1 MGRCDQT
8 EHAEVKNLRR
18 AFSFG
23 ASSKLSCRK
32 TGSGAGLPQA
42 QEEHMARTLEF
53 YFDYG
58 SPYSYLADTQVE
70 AIAQRAGA
78 TLVRKPMLLGGVFK
92 ATGNHSPAELPQKSV
107 WSGFDMPM
115 WARHYGVPFQR
126 NPFFPVNTLALMR
139 GAAAAQ
145 IDGVFEQYHPAMY
158 KAMWVDGRNLND
170 IKEVAAVLT
179 EAGIDPRKF
188 GDRIQEQD
196 VKDRLKSTTD
206 DAVARGVFG
215 APTMFVDG

>member
-1 MGRCDQT
+1 
-8 EHAEVKNLRR
+8 
-18 AFSFG
+18 
-23 ASSKLSCRK
+23 
-32 TGSGAGLPQA
+32 
-42 QEEHMARTLEF
+42 MARTLEF

-92 ATGNHSPAELPQKSV
+92 ATGNHSPAELPQKSA

-145 IDGVFEQYHPAMY
+145 IDGTFERYHPAVF
-158 KAMWVDGRNLND
+158 KAMWVEGRNLND
-170 IKEVAAVLT
+170 MKEAAAVLSA
-179 EAGIDPRKF
+179 AGLDVEKF
-188 GDRIQEQD
+188 GTRIQDQD
-196 VKDRLKSTTD
+196 VKDRLKATTEE
-206 DAVARGVFG
+206 AVARGVFG
-215 APTMFVDG
+215 APTCFVDKMMFFGNDRLPFVELALKEELK

>member
-1 MGRCDQT
+1 
-8 EHAEVKNLRR
+8 
-18 AFSFG
+18 
-23 ASSKLSCRK
+23 
-32 TGSGAGLPQA
+32 
-42 QEEHMARTLEF
+42 MARTLEF

-92 ATGNHSPAELPQKSV
+92 ATGNHSPAELPQKSA
-107 WSGFDMPM
+107 WSGFDMPL

-145 IDGVFEQYHPAMY
+145 IDGTFERYHPAIF

-170 IKEVAAVLT
+170 MKEIAAVLAA
-179 EAGIDPRKF
+179 AGLDPAKV
-188 GDRIQEQD
+188 GARIQDQD
-196 VKDRLKSTTD
+196 VKDRLKATTEE
-206 DAVARGVFG
+206 AVARGVFG
-215 APTMFVDG
+215 APTCFVDNMMFFGNDRLPFVEMALKGELK

>member
-1 MGRCDQT
+1 
-8 EHAEVKNLRR
+8 
-18 AFSFG
+18 
-23 ASSKLSCRK
+23 
-32 TGSGAGLPQA
+32 
-42 QEEHMARTLEF
+42 MARTLEF

-70 AIAQRAGA
+70 GIAQRTGA

-92 ATGNHSPAELPQKSV
+92 ATGNHSPAELPQKSK
-107 WSGFDMPM
+107 WSGFDMPL

-145 IDGVFEQYHPAMY
+145 IDGTFDRYHPAVF

-170 IKEVAAVLT
+170 MKEIAAALSA
-179 EAGIDPRKF
+179 AGLDPAKV
-188 GDRIQEQD
+188 GARIQDQD
-196 VKDRLKSTTD
+196 VKDRLKATTEE
-206 DAVARGVFG
+206 AVARGVFG
-215 APTMFVDG
+215 APTCFVDNMMFFGNDRLPFVEMALKGELK

>member
-1 MGRCDQT
+1 
-8 EHAEVKNLRR
+8 
-18 AFSFG
+18 
-23 ASSKLSCRK
+23 
-32 TGSGAGLPQA
+32 
-42 QEEHMARTLEF
+42 MARTLEF

-78 TLVRKPMLLGGVFK
+78 TLIRKPMLLGGVFK
-92 ATGNHSPAELPQKSV
+92 ATGNHSPAELPQKSA

-145 IDGVFEQYHPAMY
+145 IDGSFERYHPAVFQ
-158 KAMWVDGRNLND
+158 AMWVEGRNLND
-170 IKEVAAVLT
+170 MKEVAAVLT
-179 EAGIDPRKF
+179 AAGLDAAKF
-188 GDRIQEQD
+188 GARIQDQD
-196 VKDRLKSTTD
+196 VKDRLKATTD
-206 DAVARGVFG
+206 EAVARGVFG
-215 APTMFVDG
+215 APTCFVDKMMFFGNDRLPFVELALREELK

>member
-1 MGRCDQT
+1 
-8 EHAEVKNLRR
+8 
-18 AFSFG
+18 
-23 ASSKLSCRK
+23 
-32 TGSGAGLPQA
+32 
-42 QEEHMARTLEF
+42 MARTLEF

-78 TLVRKPMLLGGVFK
+78 ALVRKPMLLGGVFK
-92 ATGNHSPAELPQKSV
+92 ATGNHSPAELPQKSA

-145 IDGVFEQYHPAMY
+145 IDGSFERYHPAVF
-158 KAMWVDGRNLND
+158 KAMWVEGRNLND
-170 IKEVAAVLT
+170 MKEVAAVLT
-179 EAGIDPRKF
+179 AAGLDAAKF
-188 GDRIQEQD
+188 GARIQDQD
-196 VKDRLKSTTD
+196 VKDRLKATTD
-206 DAVARGVFG
+206 EAVARGVFG
-215 APTMFVDG
+215 APTCFVDKMMFFGNDRLPFVELALKEELK